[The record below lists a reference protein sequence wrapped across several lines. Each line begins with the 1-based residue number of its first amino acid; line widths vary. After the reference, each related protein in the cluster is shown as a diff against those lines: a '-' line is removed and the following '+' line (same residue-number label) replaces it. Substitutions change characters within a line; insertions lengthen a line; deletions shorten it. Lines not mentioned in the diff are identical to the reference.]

1 VNNSNPDSLW
11 LPGREITFV
20 TPPHLAPTT
29 PNATMYAVNFTS
41 PPTGTTIYP
50 AQGNVFQ
57 LQTNRPFVTGDRY
70 SFTSS
75 AVRFDAAAAKSQLDN
90 IYVVPN
96 PYVVYSNLESP
107 GASAIRRGELR
118 LQFRNLPPR
127 CTIRIYTMVGE
138 LVDVIEK
145 DDNINF
151 AEWDILSYEG
161 QRLAY
166 GVYIYHVDVPGVG
179 ERIGRFALIK

>member
-1 VNNSNPDSLW
+1 
-11 LPGREITFV
+11 
-20 TPPHLAPTT
+20 
-29 PNATMYAVNFTS
+29 MYAVKFS
-41 PPTGTTIYP
+41 APPVGTVIYP

-57 LQTNRPFVTGDRY
+57 LQTNRPFVASDRY
-70 SFTSS
+70 AFTSN
-75 AVRFDAAAAKSQLDN
+75 AVRFDAAAAKSQLEN

-107 GASAIRRGELR
+107 GASAIRRGELK
-118 LQFRNLPPR
+118 LQFRNLPTR

-138 LVDVIEK
+138 LVDVIDK
-145 DDNINF
+145 DDNTNF

-179 ERIGRFALIK
+179 DKIGRFALIK